1 VKRLS
6 RTILTAMLVALLAFS
21 LVGCKSTAK
30 VEPIPP
36 APVVEPAPE
45 PIVPVAVPEAVE
57 KPVKPAPVPEPAP
70 APAKVVEPAK
80 QVVAEMA
87 LPYGVQEIVK
97 SDGAKTFDLFIV
109 HTNDLNGNIYAE
121 NGGIGVARLSTMA
134 RAGTAITD
142 NWLMLNAGNVGA
154 VPADMAM
161 VAAGLVDWIGY
172 DAYTPQAVQ
181 LATGIAGTK
190 KLVP

>member
-1 VKRLS
+1 MKRLS
-6 RTILTAMLVALLAFS
+6 RTIMTAMLVALLAFS

-45 PIVPVAVPEAVE
+45 PIAPVAVPEAVE
-57 KPVKPAPVPEPAP
+57 KPVKPAPVPEPTPVAP
-70 APAKVVEPAK
+70 VEEKVP
-80 QVVAEMA
+80 VVAEVA

-97 SDGAKTFDLFIV
+97 SEGAKTFDLFIV

-134 RAGTAITD
+134 RAGKAITD

-161 VAAGLVDWIGY
+161 VAAGLVDWIG
-172 DAYTPQAVQ
+172 
-181 LATGIAGTK
+181 
-190 KLVP
+190 

>member
-1 VKRLS
+1 
-6 RTILTAMLVALLAFS
+6 MLFRS
-21 LVGCKSTAK
+21 K

-36 APVVEPAPE
+36 APVVEPAPA
-45 PIVPVAVPEAVE
+45 PIMPAAVPEAVE
-57 KPVKPAPVPEPAP
+57 KPVEPAPVKAEKPAPVVP
-70 APAKVVEPAK
+70 
-80 QVVAEMA
+80 VVAEFA

-97 SDGAKTFDLFIV
+97 SDGAKIFDLFIV

-134 RAGTAITD
+134 AAGRAITD
-142 NWLMLNAGNVGA
+142 NWLMLNAGSVGA

-161 VAAGLVDWIGY
+161 VAAGMVDWIGY

-181 LATGIAGTK
+181 LAKIGRAH
-190 KLVP
+190 V